1 MAIEKSRSNSRVAEK
16 LTEDEMVIQKF
27 RKLWSLA
34 KIGSTQ
40 EQQLQLT
47 RVNSALGGT
56 QSCDVAIIGPGDR
69 KEGQLFTFINNTMNR
84 RGRYPIYPKSKRIQ
98 TFGSDK

>member
-1 MAIEKSRSNSRVAEK
+1 MIMDFLIHHYHFTFLDRHTRVAEK
-16 LTEDEMVIQKF
+16 LTEDDMVIQKF

-47 RVNSALGGT
+47 RVNNPLGGT
-56 QSCDVAIIGPGDR
+56 QSCDVAIVGPGDR
-69 KEGQLFTFINNTMNR
+69 
-84 RGRYPIYPKSKRIQ
+84 
-98 TFGSDK
+98 

>member
-16 LTEDEMVIQKF
+16 LTEDEMVNQKF

-47 RVNSALGGT
+47 RVNRPLGGT

-69 KEGQLFTFINNTMNR
+69 KEGQLFTNHQYHNE
-84 RGRYPIYPKSKRIQ
+84 KKRKISHISLKN
-98 TFGSDK
+98 SDI